1 MTTTRRKLFHGKI
14 ALLRKSCKDKNMNT
28 RKTSDPYTTMKIP
41 RSLLRQL
48 RIQAALKNKFL
59 YQLIAELLVQE
70 IENKDENG
78 ARTIN

>member
-1 MTTTRRKLFHGKI
+1 
-14 ALLRKSCKDKNMNT
+14 
-28 RKTSDPYTTMKIP
+28 MKIP

-78 ARTIN
+78 ARTIK